1 MNKNLSGYQN
11 IFNSAKLYSL
21 FQVNLPK
28 FKQGPEDLLM
38 KTFGLVQL
46 PCKLTIDDRLIN
58 STGVQW
64 FYNDTLIPNPEILD
78 DHLILD
84 KVTKEDEGSY
94 TCLVTSPIG
103 SVNMTAKLS
112 VLAEPPAFTSTGTNI
127 SFG

>member
-1 MNKNLSGYQN
+1 
-11 IFNSAKLYSL
+11 
-21 FQVNLPK
+21 
-28 FKQGPEDLLM
+28 M

-46 PCKLTIDDRLIN
+46 PCKLIIDDRLIN
-58 STGVQW
+58 STSVQW